1 MTITT
6 IATVAPDESD
16 GEDGE
21 PVSVPSQAF
30 GTNPN
35 VVFLVLTKV
44 PEAYTALMASLE
56 MSI

>member
-6 IATVAPDESD
+6 ITTVAPEES

-44 PEAYTALMASLE
+44 PEAYTAVVASVE
-56 MSI
+56 MSM